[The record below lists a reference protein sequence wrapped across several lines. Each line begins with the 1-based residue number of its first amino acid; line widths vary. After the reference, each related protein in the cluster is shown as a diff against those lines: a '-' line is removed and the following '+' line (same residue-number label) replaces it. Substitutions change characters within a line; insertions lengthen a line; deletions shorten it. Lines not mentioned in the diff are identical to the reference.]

1 MTATFQGVDFYD
13 VESLLS
19 EEEVMIRD
27 TVREWVDDRLMPII
41 GEAYIGRRF
50 PQEIIP
56 AIGELGGG
64 EVGSDAAGIRSRME
78 PGQRDSSALGAR
90 S

>member
-1 MTATFQGVDFYD
+1 MAATFQGVDFYD

-19 EEEVMIRD
+19 EEEVLIRD

-56 AIGELGGG
+56 AIGELGLH
-64 EVGSDAAGIRSRME
+64 V
-78 PGQRDSSALGAR
+78 
-90 S
+90 